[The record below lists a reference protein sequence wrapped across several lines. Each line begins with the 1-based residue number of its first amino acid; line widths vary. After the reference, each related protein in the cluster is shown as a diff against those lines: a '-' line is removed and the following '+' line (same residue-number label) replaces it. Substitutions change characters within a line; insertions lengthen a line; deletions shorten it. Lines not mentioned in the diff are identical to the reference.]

1 MLITAPLAPG
11 DFQSLFQGFLA
22 TDLVQAVFEAHG
34 PARRRPPKLP
44 APDLVAGLVFH
55 SLAGQG
61 KLSTH
66 VQQLTS
72 IDLSDAALS
81 ERRAGLRFMIF
92 EELLALALAPKAC
105 PDLHPEAF
113 YQGLRLCGL
122 DGSSLPIA
130 NTPQVKGRMSKAASR
145 RAKAAFA
152 RVGVAV
158 LVELGLHNPLAASVG
173 TRGDSEMSLAE
184 PLLARLP
191 EKSLLIADRYYG
203 VPKEVLRFRE
213 LHPKEDRHFLMR
225 VRRNLRGR
233 VLEAYADGSALVE
246 IRSGGQ
252 TMLVR
257 EIRGRVGRGPHQAS
271 EVRLWTSLLDGRAH
285 PAGVLLALYGR
296 RWEHEGFY
304 RELKVDLRGA
314 ELVQSHTPET
324 AAQEIAAF
332 LLGYAM
338 LVEHRMKAAAA
349 GAVPVLRISFRQ
361 TLAVVRTLWTT
372 LALTGDLLS
381 QAEKRLVVQRA
392 LDRIAAQV
400 SAPRRSRSCPRAVR
414 QPVGSWP
421 RLKRNTYQREPVAIT
436 VTPVE
441 G

>member
-11 DFQSLFQGFLA
+11 DFQSRFQGFLPP
-22 TDLVQAVFEAHG
+22 DLVQAVFDALG
-34 PARRRPPKLP
+34 PARRRPPKLL
-44 APDLVAGLVFH
+44 APDLIAGLVFH
-55 SLAGQG
+55 FLAAQG
-61 KLSTH
+61 RLSTH
-66 VQQLTS
+66 VQQLTG

-81 ERRAGLRFMIF
+81 ERRAALPFMIF
-92 EELLALALAPKAC
+92 EELLALALAPKAA

-130 NTPQVKGRMSKAASR
+130 NTPQVKGRMTKATSR

-173 TRGDSEMSLAE
+173 AQGQSEMSLAA
-184 PLLARLP
+184 PLLAKLP
-191 EKSLLIADRYYG
+191 EQSLLIADRYYG
-203 VPKEVLRFRE
+203 VPKELVRFRE
-213 LHPKEDRHFLMR
+213 LHPGGDRHFLTR
-225 VRRNLRGR
+225 VRGNLRRR
-233 VLEAYADGSALVE
+233 VLELYPDGSALVE
-246 IRSGGQ
+246 ICSGKQ
-252 TMLVR
+252 RMQVR
-257 EIRGRVGRGPHQAS
+257 EIRGRVGRGPSRAS
-271 EVRLWTSLLDGRAH
+271 EVRLWTSLRDWRAH
-285 PAGVLLALYGR
+285 PAAVLLALYGR

-338 LVEHRMKAAAA
+338 LVEQRMQAAAA
-349 GAVPVLRISFRQ
+349 GEVPVLRISFRQ

-392 LDRIAAQV
+392 LDQIAAQV

-421 RLKRNTYQREPVAIT
+421 RLKRNTYQRSPVGIT